1 MRDNK
6 MIREKQPTRG
16 IVIDLT
22 GPQGN
27 AFYLLG
33 IAENFCK
40 QLDMTKENTQAILD
54 EMTSGDYENL
64 IQVFDREFGSIV
76 ILER

>member
-1 MRDNK
+1 
-6 MIREKQPTRG
+6 MIVEKKNRG

-27 AFYLLG
+27 AFHLL
-33 IAENFCK
+33 ATAKNFCR
-40 QLDMTKENTQAILD
+40 QLDMTKENTEALLD
-54 EMTSGDYENL
+54 EMMSSDYENL

-76 ILER
+76 TLER